1 MSVCA
6 APDAHLPEQLML
18 KSVEGIFRN
27 GKVELLEPPP
37 QAHEARVLVTFL
49 SASAPVDLD
58 ERGIDSTQAADLRA
72 RLNRFREDWNR
83 PEMDIYD
90 EL

>member
-1 MSVCA
+1 MFKA
-6 APDAHLPEQLML
+6 I
-18 KSVEGIFRN
+18 EGIFRN

-37 QAHEARVLVTFL
+37 NTDDVRVLVTFL
-49 SASAPVDLD
+49 SSSAVNLA
-58 ERGIDSTQAADLRA
+58 ERGINAVEAAELRS
-72 RLNRFREDWNR
+72 RFGAAIEDWDR